1 MGYAMLLEPFTDDVT
16 QPSEAALKKA
26 VDYSIPKVAPLFWS
40 FRLMVVSGFIML
52 AVFLAAFYYSTQH
65 KITQPRWL
73 LKASLYS
80 LPLPWVA
87 CEAGWF
93 VAEFG
98 RQPWSIAEILPVHA
112 STSNLSISD
121 IVTTLVAYSA
131 FYTVMFIVAFYLMK
145 KFAKK
150 GPVPPED
157 NHSDEDDDLIDF
169 DAKGANA

>member
-1 MGYAMLLEPFTDDVT
+1 M
-16 QPSEAALKKA
+16 
-26 VDYSIPKVAPLFWS
+26 VA
-40 FRLMVVSGFIML
+40 SGFIML
-52 AVFLAAFYYSTQH
+52 AVFLAAFYYSTRH

-157 NHSDEDDDLIDF
+157 HTTNEDDDLIDF